1 MSSEIVSAILET
13 ILESIEMVEARS
25 SRIHHPDDMVSSADG
40 VTILD
45 AISMRLQVIGEQTK
59 KLERIEPNILASCP
73 DIEWDKV
80 MMLRDLI
87 SHHYEK
93 MDHEVVYDICENHI
107 PRLKTAIQL
116 LIQGKGP

>member
-1 MSSEIVSAILET
+1 MSSEVVSAILET
-13 ILESIEMVEARS
+13 ILESIEMVEARF
-25 SRIHHPDDMVSSADG
+25 SRIHHPDDLVSSPDG

-59 KLERIEPNILASCP
+59 KLEKIDQDLLASII
-73 DIEWDKV
+73 DIEWDKI
-80 MMLRDLI
+80 MKLRDLI

-107 PRLKTAIQL
+107 PKLKKAIQSL
-116 LIQGKGP
+116 TQKKNS